1 MRSGSPYGPSLLMKA
16 VMDGS
21 ANTVKFLVEAGADPN
36 IFDEAS
42 ICHVFVS
49 SYNLLSLMFH
59 CLALCKPYG

>member
-1 MRSGSPYGPSLLMKA
+1 MKA